1 VERPQLEVADIVRAH
16 GPAWRLR
23 QAGHLSVG
31 QLKVLSA
38 IERCRTAELGG
49 HQLHCERCDTDRY
62 AYNSCRNRH
71 CPKCQASAAQRWL
84 EARQADLLP
93 IDYFHVVFTLPE
105 QLRDLAYQN
114 KSVVYD
120 LLFKTVADTLLTI
133 AADPKHL
140 GAKIGVMAVLH
151 TWGST
156 LVHHPHLHCIV
167 TGGGCAV
174 DRDEWVRCR
183 PNFFVPVKALSR
195 LFRGRFLAALRSAY
209 ANGELKFFGALEIL
223 KDPGWFAEHLRP
235 LQKIDWVV
243 YAKRPFAGP
252 EAVLT
257 YLSRYTHRVAISN
270 RRLVAFDE
278 RGVTFRYKDYRTKSQ
293 DRWKSMTLSAD
304 EFLRRF
310 LLHVLPRG
318 FHRIRHYGLFA
329 NAERS
334 EKLNR
339 ARVLLGQ
346 PPRTVIAEPRTEKP
360 SVPCSYTC
368 PACGTAMLIVRVLL
382 PQRTARGPPVRIAA

>member
-1 VERPQLEVADIVRAH
+1 MERF
-16 GPAWRLR
+16 
-23 QAGHLSVG
+23 
-31 QLKVLSA
+31 
-38 IERCRTAELGG
+38 
-49 HQLHCERCDTDRY
+49 

-84 EARQADLLP
+84 EARQAELLP

-133 AADPKHL
+133 GADPKHL

-151 TWGST
+151 TWGSS

-174 DRDEWVRCR
+174 DRDQWVRCR
-183 PNFFVPVKALSR
+183 PNFFVPVKVLAR
-195 LFRGRFLAALRSAY
+195 LFRRRFLAALQCAY
-209 ANGELKFFGALEIL
+209 DTGELQFYGALTFL

-235 LQKIDWVV
+235 LKKIDWVV

-252 EAVLT
+252 QAVLT

-278 RGVTFRYKDYRTKSQ
+278 RGITFRYKDYRIKSH
-293 DRWKSMTLSAD
+293 DRWKSMTLSSD

-310 LLHVLPRG
+310 LLHVLPPS

-334 EKLNR
+334 DHLNR
-339 ARVLLGQ
+339 ARQLLGQ
-346 PPRTVIAEPRTEKP
+346 PPPAVTASEQRTEKT
-360 SVPCSYTC
+360 SASCTYTC
-368 PACGTAMLIVRVLL
+368 PACGSAMIIVRTLL
-382 PQRTARGPPVRIAA
+382 PQRGARAPPIEIAA